1 MALSIVQICNL
12 ALARIGVTD
21 GIAAL
26 SDNLAEARAC
36 QLAYEPCRDDLIGSY
51 DWPFA
56 RRSAALG
63 LVAEDPT
70 EEWGYSFRVPSDCL
84 LARRI
89 DQGGDY
95 EIAGD
100 SSGRLLY
107 ANAEAVTLSYTARI
121 DDVGLIPHQ
130 VAMALAWR
138 MAVELAPALAKTESA
153 ADRAQVNYQRALATA
168 LHTCM
173 NEPRKPAAADAEAV
187 AAREA

>member
-21 GIAAL
+21 GIADL
-26 SDNLAEARAC
+26 SDNTAEARA
-36 QLAYEPCRDDLIGSY
+36 
-51 DWPFA
+51 
-56 RRSAALG
+56 
-63 LVAEDPT
+63 
-70 EEWGYSFRVPSDCL
+70 CL

-89 DQGGDY
+89 DQDGAF

-107 ANAEAVTLSYTARI
+107 ANADTVTLSYTARI

-168 LHTCM
+168 MHTCL
-173 NEPRKPAAADAEAV
+173 NEPKKAASADAEAV
-187 AAREA
+187 SAREA

>member
-1 MALSIVQICNL
+1 MTLSIVQICNL

-26 SDNLAEARAC
+26 SDNTAEARAC
-36 QLAYEPCRDDLIGSY
+36 SLIYEPCRDDLIGSY

-63 LVAEDPT
+63 LVAEDPA
-70 EEWGYSFRVPSDCL
+70 EGWAYSFRVPSDCL
-84 LARRI
+84 VARKI
-89 DQGGDY
+89 DQDAPY
-95 EIAGD
+95 AIAGD
-100 SSGRLLY
+100 GSGRLLY
-107 ANAEAVTLSYTARI
+107 ANLTEATLAYTARI
-121 DDVGLIPHQ
+121 DDVGLLPHQ

-168 LHTCM
+168 LHTCL
-173 NEPRKPAAADAEAV
+173 NEPRQSAAADAEAV